1 MNKKNC
7 IKKKYNIQKIFVV
20 NLNRR
25 IDRLKHFKSRY
36 NFNIKLNRIE
46 AVDGRDLNID
56 ELFKNN
62 IIGEYGYNSLKNY
75 RKFHHELTH
84 NGSVGCYLSHYNIWK
99 SIYDKD
105 KRSRNY
111 IIFEDDTILTDMTLD
126 DISKRIN
133 KLPDDWDIYLLSSPH
148 FCYLKELI
156 GKNLYKVKRFFLTS
170 AYIIT
175 KKCVEKIFNTNTIFP
190 INQQIDSYLS
200 ELATDRNLNIYVHD
214 ESFPYLEQ
222 SQQFNTDI
230 QESTIHNL
238 TYDRYVL

>member
-1 MNKKNC
+1 MNKK
-7 IKKKYNIQKIFVV
+7 KLYRKKYNIQKIFVI

-25 IDRLKHFKSRY
+25 KDRLKHFKSRY
-36 NFNIKLNRIE
+36 NFDIKLNRIE

-62 IIGEYGYNSLKNY
+62 TIGEYGYNSLKKY
-75 RKFHHELTH
+75 RNFHHELTH

-105 KRSRNY
+105 KNRNY
-111 IIFEDDTILTDMTLD
+111 IIFEDDTILNDMTLD
-126 DISKRIN
+126 DISKRIK

-148 FCYLKELI
+148 FVYEKEFI
-156 GKNLYKVKRFFLTS
+156 GKNLYKGKRFFLMN
-170 AYIIT
+170 AYVIN
-175 KKCVEKIFNTNTIFP
+175 KKGIEKIFNTNTIFP

-238 TYDRYVL
+238 TYDRYTL

>member
-75 RKFHHELTH
+75 RKSHHELTH

-148 FCYLKELI
+148 FCYLKEYT

-170 AYIIT
+170 AYVIT

-230 QESTIHNL
+230 QEATIHNL

>member
-75 RKFHHELTH
+75 RKSHHELTH

-111 IIFEDDTILTDMTLD
+111 IIFEDDTILTDISIKYANTELD
-126 DISKRIN
+126 YSYNKIESFYIDEKRFS
-133 KLPDDWDIYLLSSPH
+133 LSSPSRRLTRQIAWNRPWSRI
-148 FCYLKELI
+148 CLSMYKYVAE
-156 GKNLYKVKRFFLTS
+156 GASKPVSNLSTTISSFICPGSSTNFFLAACSYSS
-170 AYIIT
+170 ARLMT
-175 KKCVEKIFNTNTIFP
+175 
-190 INQQIDSYLS
+190 LS
-200 ELATDRNLNIYVHD
+200 EGSLK
-214 ESFPYLEQ
+214 
-222 SQQFNTDI
+222 
-230 QESTIHNL
+230 
-238 TYDRYVL
+238 